1 MGLKYI
7 EPIKSIILLLLVLLS
22 ITFTFSIWTY
32 SPRLDAIEQSPT
44 VDISIGERK
53 KVQDIIK
60 PYKFL
65 IKYEDSLNG
74 TTEQETD

>member
-32 SPRLDAIEQSPT
+32 SPRLDAIEH
-44 VDISIGERK
+44 I
-53 KVQDIIK
+53 
-60 PYKFL
+60 
-65 IKYEDSLNG
+65 
-74 TTEQETD
+74 TDRRYFHR